1 MAAAPRK
8 KRAKHP
14 PPKHPRLARLRKI
27 CQGIWLFLGLPE
39 CRPLFPRKKKTKK
52 PPTEAAITGAWGED
66 LAGEFLRRAG
76 YRILGRNVRFGPE
89 REIDIVARAPRRAG
103 EPPALVFVEVKTRS
117 DETLGRP
124 FAAVDDAK
132 RRALVRA
139 AALYLRKLRERPA
152 YVRFDVVEVVGH
164 PKLPTEPVVR
174 HIENAFTLPGNGR
187 LPV

>member
-1 MAAAPRK
+1 MDAPSRK
-8 KRAKHP
+8 KRAKRP
-14 PPKHPRLARLRKI
+14 PPKHPRLARLRRI
-27 CQGIWLFLGLPE
+27 LQGIWLFLGLPE
-39 CRPLFPRKKKTKK
+39 CRPLFPRKEKAKK
-52 PPTEAAITGAWGED
+52 PPTEAAITGAWGEE
-66 LAGEFLRRAG
+66 LADAFLRRAG

-89 REIDIVARAPRRAG
+89 REIDIVARAPRRDG

-139 AALYLRKLRERPA
+139 AARYVRKLHERPA

-164 PKLPTEPVVR
+164 PKLPTAPVVR
-174 HIENAFTLPGNGR
+174 HIENAFALPGNER

>member
-8 KRAKHP
+8 KRVRRP
-14 PPKHPRLARLRKI
+14 PPRHPRLARFREI
-27 CQGIWLFLGLPE
+27 CQVIWLFVGLPE
-39 CRPLFPRKKKTKK
+39 FWPLFPRKGKAKK
-52 PPTEAAITGAWGED
+52 PPTETAITGAWGED
-66 LAGEFLRRAG
+66 IAGDFLRRAG
-76 YRILGRNVRFGPE
+76 YRILDRNVRFGPE

-103 EPPALVFVEVKTRS
+103 EPPVLVFVEVKTRS
-117 DETLGRP
+117 DETRGRP

-132 RRALVRA
+132 RRTLARA
-139 AALYLRKLRERPA
+139 AALYVRKLRERPA

-164 PKLPTEPVVR
+164 PKLPTAPVVR